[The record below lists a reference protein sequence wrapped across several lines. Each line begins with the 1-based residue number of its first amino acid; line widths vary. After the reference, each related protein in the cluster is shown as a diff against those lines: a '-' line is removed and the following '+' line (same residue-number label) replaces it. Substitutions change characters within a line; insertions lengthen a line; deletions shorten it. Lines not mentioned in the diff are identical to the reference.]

1 MVIPT
6 IKLHKYINACGIV
19 KRYRKTPHHTRAMTK
34 ASSERHSTVAV
45 AAAPPPAPKPSPAE
59 PYLKKSNTNRFS
71 ALSDN
76 KNGEGKGQTLD
87 NAAKGQS
94 WADIC
99 ADGGGGVLDDNDKE
113 EHSLFPLLQG
123 EAPFLVGVKGR
134 NISLIRKFSGM
145 AIYIKGEQVSMVRQ
159 RPNANPEMAWRMVLS
174 ACYGGILRWFDNPN
188 ATKRGYPDENVEYL
202 ESIAAKYNLTIDLLR
217 SKRGHMCL
225 MLIPQFSVKSIK
237 DRPTDDQIQEFKI
250 KLQEARVLL
259 LEALSALNPIP
270 VVE

>member
-1 MVIPT
+1 M
-6 IKLHKYINACGIV
+6 
-19 KRYRKTPHHTRAMTK
+19 TRT
-34 ASSERHSTVAV
+34 SSERPSAV
-45 AAAPPPAPKPSPAE
+45 ATALPPPRKPAPAE
-59 PYLKKSNTNRFS
+59 PYLKKSNTNRFD
-71 ALSDN
+71 ALSDK
-76 KNGEGKGQTLD
+76 KNVETEKQILD
-87 NAAKGQS
+87 NGGAVK

-99 ADGGGGVLDDNDKE
+99 GDAIDDDNDKQE
-113 EHSLFPLLQG
+113 YNLFPLLHG

-159 RPNANPEMAWRMVLS
+159 RPNASHEMAWRMVLS

-188 ATKRGYPDENVEYL
+188 ATKRGYPDESVEYL
-202 ESIAAKYNLTIDLLR
+202 ESIAAKYSLSIDLLR

-225 MLIPQFSVKSIK
+225 MLIPQLSVKSVN

-250 KLQEARVLL
+250 KLQEARGLL

-270 VVE
+270 IVD